1 MHQLKNIIAL
11 LLLISGFQSYGQTEL
26 TEKDK
31 NIIQYD
37 ATIFIN
43 ELEVLLNTLSSPTL
57 SRFERDE
64 IIKNSFS
71 GSVNQIFQN
80 AQVVIEDDINP
91 ENLYKTKEQD
101 LAVERYLKDLD
112 LFYSKSDSATI
123 HFSNAMASPVKQKA
137 YIYVEV
143 YFKSRFT
150 GSHTISS
157 KPYKTTERVATII
170 ATKKSDSWEMKI
182 ASIVYYNAK
191 EHPFVEEAR
200 AEVLKKK
207 EDENAKTNEENNSI
221 KVIPTITVNEDAEK
235 NNSLSNVQ
243 VAPFL
248 GVASNIGLT
257 IGAKGRYMFLE
268 NLGVQAGLNYFLP
281 TKDDHA
287 NNISSEESGWELE
300 LNGVYTFNTTLP
312 INFYAFAGLNL
323 MRNRASFSFTEANTE
338 ETTTSIPDD
347 KRSTSFGLNLGGGVD
362 YPITEKIIPFA
373 ELKYFL
379 GDQSVIGIGLRI
391 KLD

>member
-11 LLLISGFQSYGQTEL
+11 LLLISGFRSYAQTEL

-43 ELEVLLNTLSSPTL
+43 ELEVLLNTLSSPML

-91 ENLYKTKEQD
+91 ENLYKTREQD

-123 HFSNAMASPVKQKA
+123 HFSNAIASPVQQKA

-143 YFKSRFT
+143 YYKSKFN
-150 GSHTISS
+150 GAHTISS

-170 ATKKSDSWEMKI
+170 ATKKNDSWEMKI

-200 AEVLKKK
+200 AAALKQK
-207 EDENAKTNEENNSI
+207 EEENRKANENNNSI
-221 KVIPTITVNEDAEK
+221 EMIPTITINEDAEK
-235 NNSLSNVQ
+235 NNSLSNIQ

-248 GVASNIGLT
+248 GVASNIGFT

-281 TKDDHA
+281 TNDEHA
-287 NNISSEESGWELE
+287 NNISSQKSGWEFE
-300 LNGVYTFNTTLP
+300 LNGVYNFNTTLP
-312 INFYAFAGLNL
+312 VNFYALAGINF
-323 MRNRASFSFTEANTE
+323 MRNKASFSFTDPDAD
-338 ETTTSIPDD
+338 TTSTSFPDPLS
-347 KRSTSFGLNLGGGVD
+347 STSFGINLGAGVD
-362 YPITEKIIPFA
+362 YPISEKIIPFA

-379 GDQSVIGIGLRI
+379 GDQSVIGLGLRI